1 MTGLP
6 LVAARGTRYE
16 VGLAHGGQAGDL
28 VRGTLEWSLEQLR
41 IGSVEH
47 GEARARAERLLP
59 YIEGML
65 PDLLEECRGIAD
77 GAGLP
82 LLDVLVINTRYE
94 LLFLTGSQAP
104 RPGVAGAECSLIG
117 VTGHRSETGAPMIA
131 QNVDLGPESR
141 PLWIALDAAPEG
153 ATRVLT
159 VTMAGMLAQEGLNA
173 EGLGLCGSMVRSRD
187 WGAGLPTRKFLRRKV
202 LEQRGV
208 ASAIDLIRSAPK
220 RASSHNL
227 LLADGDAVVDVETTA
242 SRVYVTEPFEGVIVH
257 TNHYVH
263 RDAEAENEGLGRY
276 LANSVARHDRLA
288 GRLVSLRGT
297 IGVEAIK
304 SMLSDHYGGSNA
316 VCRHASADG
325 YGAETN
331 VAVIIEP
338 SLRRMHVALGPPC
351 ESTFQTLELPT
362 DSTAPVKQLI
372 SGGASA

>member
-1 MTGLP
+1 MTALP
-6 LVAARGTRYE
+6 LVAARGDRYE
-16 VGLAHGGQAGDL
+16 VGLAHGSQARDL
-28 VRGTLEWSLEQLR
+28 VHGTLEWSLEQLR
-41 IGSVEH
+41 VGSVDRD
-47 GEARARAERLLP
+47 EARARVEQLLP
-59 YIEGML
+59 YIESGF

-82 LLDVLVINTRYE
+82 LMDVLVINTRYE
-94 LLFLTGSQAP
+94 LLFLTGSSAP

-117 VTGHRSETGAPMIA
+117 VTGHRSETGTPIVA

-141 PLWIALDAAPEG
+141 SLWIALDAAPEG

-208 ASAIDLIRSAPK
+208 AAAIDVIRSAPK

-227 LLADGDAVVDVETTA
+227 LLADRDSVVDVETTA
-242 SRVYVTEPFEGVIVH
+242 SKVYVMRPAGGTIVH
-257 TNHYVH
+257 TNHYIH

-276 LANSVARHDRLA
+276 LANSSARRDCLVGRLA
-288 GRLVSLRGT
+288 SLPHRLGT
-297 IGVEAIK
+297 EAIK
-304 SMLSDHYGGSNA
+304 SLLSDHSGGGDA
-316 VCRHASADG
+316 VCRHASRDA

-331 VAVIIEP
+331 VSVIVEP
-338 SLRRMHVALGPPC
+338 ALRRIHVALGPPC
-351 ESTFQTLELPT
+351 ESTFCILELPM
-362 DSTAPVKQLI
+362 DPAAPIKQLH
-372 SGGASA
+372 SGGMSA